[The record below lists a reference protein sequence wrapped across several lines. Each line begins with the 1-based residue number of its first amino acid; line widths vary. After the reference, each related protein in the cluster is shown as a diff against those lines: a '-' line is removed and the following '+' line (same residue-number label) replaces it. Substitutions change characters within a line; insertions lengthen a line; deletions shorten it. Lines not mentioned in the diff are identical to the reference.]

1 MTCFFLLDKQK
12 IKIIYFYN
20 KSFSMVYNGV
30 PVFAVNVD
38 DPGCSISTMSLVDD
52 PAMSIDMVCFSKE
65 QKMNFSIQDESQHN
79 ILTCLVRVDFPIL
92 RLTEDGDPYYIVF
105 SKETAKVLCQRLM
118 TDGMQQN
125 ISLQHNGKLIQG
137 IQLQEVFIKD
147 TEKGIS
153 PIGFEDAADGS
164 LMGVYHIEDEALWND
179 CIEGRFKGISIES
192 LLCIEEF
199 KKKCNKKIKKN
210 IMSKI
215 KDALKRLLMEFN
227 TLSTDKAELYWEE
240 DTELMVGYKVF
251 VEDESGN
258 KVPALDGEYISDENK
273 IKVAGGVVTEI
284 ERREV
289 DDMPVNV
296 PAEKKDTMAEPVVE
310 EPKEEPAKEEPKNDN
325 TDKTAELEK
334 RIADLESKIAELE
347 TKLVEIA
354 TTPAAQPVMDE
365 FENIKKIETTGD
377 KKLDKRIAIAKA
389 LREN

>member
-1 MTCFFLLDKQK
+1 
-12 IKIIYFYN
+12 
-20 KSFSMVYNGV
+20 MVYNNI
-30 PVFAVNVD
+30 PVFAINVD
-38 DPGCSISTMSLVDD
+38 DPECSISTMSLVDD

-92 RLTEDGDPYYIVF
+92 RATEDGNPYYIVF
-105 SKETAKVLCQRLM
+105 NKDTAKVLCQRLM

-125 ISLQHNGKLIQG
+125 ISLQHNGKLIDG

-147 TEKGIS
+147 SNRGIS
-153 PIGFEDAADGS
+153 PIGFEEAADGS
-164 LMGVYHIEDEALWND
+164 LMGVYHITDEQLWND

-192 LLCIEEF
+192 LLGIEEF
-199 KKKCNKKIKKN
+199 KKKCNKKTKKN
-210 IMSKI
+210 SMSKI

-227 TLSTDKAELYWEE
+227 TLSTNIAELYWEE

-258 KVPALDGEYISDENK
+258 KVPAMDGEYISDENK
-273 IKVAGGVVTEI
+273 IKVAGGTVTEI

-296 PAEKKDTMAEPVVE
+296 PVEKKEDTMAEPAV
-310 EPKEEPAKEEPKNDN
+310 EEPAKEEPVVEEPAMEEPKDDN
-325 TDKTAELEK
+325 TDKVAELET

-347 TKLVEIA
+347 SKLAEIA

-365 FENIKKIETTGD
+365 FENIKKIGKTGD
-377 KKLDKRIAIAKA
+377 KSLDKRLAIAAA
-389 LREN
+389 LKN

>member
-1 MTCFFLLDKQK
+1 
-12 IKIIYFYN
+12 
-20 KSFSMVYNGV
+20 MVYNNI

-65 QKMNFSIQDESQHN
+65 QNMKFSIQDETQHN

-92 RLTEDGDPYYIVF
+92 RVTDQGDPYYIVF
-105 SKETAKVLCQRLM
+105 NKDTAKVLCQRLM
-118 TDGMQQN
+118 KDGMQQN
-125 ISLQHNGKLIQG
+125 ISLNHNGKLIQG

-153 PIGFEDAADGS
+153 PVGFEDAADGS
-164 LMGVYHIEDEALWND
+164 LMGVYHITDDQLWND

-192 LLCIEEF
+192 LLGIEEF

-210 IMSKI
+210 NMNK
-215 KDALKRLLMEFN
+215 LKEMLKKLLLEFN
-227 TLSTDKAELYWEE
+227 SLSTNIAELYWEE

-258 KVPALDGEYISDENK
+258 KVPAMDGEYISDENK
-273 IKVAGGVVTEI
+273 IKVAGGTVTEI

-296 PAEKKDTMAEPVVE
+296 PAEKKDTMEEPVKE
-310 EPKEEPAKEEPKNDN
+310 EPKEEPAKEEPKEEPTMEEPKDDN
-325 TDKTAELEK
+325 TEKVAELEK
-334 RIADLESKIAELE
+334 KVADLE
-347 TKLVEIA
+347 TKLADLEAKLAEIA
-354 TTPAAQPVMDE
+354 TAPAAQPVMDE
-365 FENIKKIETTGD
+365 FENIKKLGKTGD
-377 KKLDKRIAIAKA
+377 KDLDKRLAIAAA
-389 LREN
+389 LKTK

>member
-1 MTCFFLLDKQK
+1 
-12 IKIIYFYN
+12 
-20 KSFSMVYNGV
+20 MVYNNI

-65 QKMNFSIQDESQHN
+65 QNMKFSIQDESQHN

-92 RLTEDGDPYYIVF
+92 RLTEDGNPYYIVF
-105 SKETAKVLCQRLM
+105 NKETAKVLCQRLM

-137 IQLQEVFIKD
+137 IKLQEVFIKD
-147 TEKGIS
+147 SSLGIS
-153 PIGFEDAADGS
+153 PVGFEEAADGS
-164 LMGVYHIEDEALWND
+164 LMGVYHIEDDELWND

-192 LLCIEEF
+192 LLGIEEF
-199 KKKCNKKIKKN
+199 KKKCNKKTKN

-258 KVPALDGEYISDENK
+258 KVPAMDGEYISDENK

-296 PAEKKDTMAEPVVE
+296 PAEKEDTME
-310 EPKEEPAKEEPKNDN
+310 EPAVEEPAKEEPKEEPAEQPKDDN
-325 TDKTAELEK
+325 TEKVAELEK
-334 RIADLESKIAELE
+334 KVAELE
-347 TKLVEIA
+347 TKLADLEAKLAEIA
-354 TTPAAQPVMDE
+354 TAPAAAPVVDE
-365 FENIKKIETTGD
+365 FENIKKRGTTGD
-377 KKLDKRIAIAKA
+377 KKLDKRIAIAQA
-389 LREN
+389 LKEN

>member
-1 MTCFFLLDKQK
+1 
-12 IKIIYFYN
+12 
-20 KSFSMVYNGV
+20 MVYNNI

-65 QKMNFSIQDESQHN
+65 QNMKFSIQDETQHN

-92 RLTEDGDPYYIVF
+92 RVTPDGNPYYIVF
-105 SKETAKVLCQRLM
+105 NKETAKVLCQRLM

-125 ISLQHNGKLIQG
+125 ISLQHNGKLIDG

-147 TEKGIS
+147 SSLGIS
-153 PIGFEDAADGS
+153 PVGFEDAADGS
-164 LMGVYHIEDEALWND
+164 LMGVYHITDDALWND

-192 LLCIEEF
+192 LLGIEEF

-210 IMSKI
+210 NMNKL
-215 KDALKRLLMEFN
+215 KDMLKKLLLEFN

-258 KVPALDGEYISDENK
+258 KVPAMDGEYISDENK

-284 ERREV
+284 EKKEI
-289 DDMPVNV
+289 DDMPAEVPAEV
-296 PAEKKDTMAEPVVE
+296 PAEKKEDVMEEPAVE
-310 EPKEEPAKEEPKNDN
+310 EPKEQPAEQPAEQPKDDN
-325 TDKTAELEK
+325 TEKVAELEK
-334 RIADLESKIAELE
+334 KVADLE
-347 TKLVEIA
+347 TKLADLEAKLAEIA
-354 TTPAAQPVMDE
+354 TAPAAQPVIDE
-365 FENIKKIETTGD
+365 FENIKKRGTTGD
-377 KKLDKRIAIAKA
+377 KKLDKRIAIAQA
-389 LREN
+389 LKEN

>member
-1 MTCFFLLDKQK
+1 
-12 IKIIYFYN
+12 
-20 KSFSMVYNGV
+20 MVYNNI

-65 QKMNFSIQDESQHN
+65 QNMKFSIQDETQHN

-92 RLTEDGDPYYIVF
+92 RVTDEGDPYYIVF
-105 SKETAKVLCQRLM
+105 NKDTAKVLCQRLM
-118 TDGMQQN
+118 KDGMQQN
-125 ISLQHNGKLIQG
+125 ISLNHNGKLIQG

-164 LMGVYHIEDEALWND
+164 LMGVYHITDDQLWND

-192 LLCIEEF
+192 LLGIEEF
-199 KKKCNKKIKKN
+199 KKKCNKKTKKN
-210 IMSKI
+210 NMSK
-215 KDALKRLLMEFN
+215 LKEMLKKLLMEFN

-258 KVPALDGEYISDENK
+258 KVPAMDGEYISDENK
-273 IKVAGGVVTEI
+273 IKVAGGTVTEI

-296 PAEKKDTMAEPVVE
+296 PAEKKDTMEEPVKE
-310 EPKEEPAKEEPKNDN
+310 EPKEEPAKEEPKEEPAMEEPKDDN
-325 TDKTAELEK
+325 TEKVAELEK
-334 RIADLESKIAELE
+334 KVADLE
-347 TKLVEIA
+347 TKLADLETKLAEIA
-354 TTPAAQPVMDE
+354 TAPAAQPVIDE
-365 FENIKKIETTGD
+365 FENIRKVGKTGD
-377 KKLDKRIAIAKA
+377 KNLDKRLAIAAA
-389 LREN
+389 LKN

>member
-1 MTCFFLLDKQK
+1 
-12 IKIIYFYN
+12 
-20 KSFSMVYNGV
+20 MVYNGV
-30 PVFAVNVD
+30 PIFAVNVD

-65 QKMNFSIQDESQHN
+65 QNMNFSIQDESQHN

-92 RLTEDGDPYYIVF
+92 RVTPDGNPYYIVF
-105 SKETAKVLCQRLM
+105 NKETAKVLCQRLM

-137 IQLQEVFIKD
+137 IKLQEVFIKD
-147 TEKGIS
+147 SSLGIS
-153 PIGFEDAADGS
+153 PVGFEDAADGS

-192 LLCIEEF
+192 LLGIEEF

-210 IMSKI
+210 NMSKI
-215 KDALKRLLMEFN
+215 KEALKRLLMEFN

-258 KVPALDGEYISDENK
+258 KVPAMDGEYISDENK

-284 ERREV
+284 EKKEV
-289 DDMPVNV
+289 DDVPVEV
-296 PAEKKDTMAEPVVE
+296 PAEKKEDVMEEPVVE
-310 EPKEEPAKEEPKNDN
+310 EPAMEEPAPEEPKDDN
-325 TDKTAELEK
+325 TEKVAELEK
-334 RIADLESKIAELE
+334 KVADLE
-347 TKLVEIA
+347 TKLADLEAKLAEIA
-354 TTPAAQPVMDE
+354 TAPAAQPVVDE
-365 FENIKKIETTGD
+365 FENIKKRGTTGD
-377 KKLDKRIAIAKA
+377 KKLDKRIAIAQA
-389 LREN
+389 LKEN

>member
-1 MTCFFLLDKQK
+1 
-12 IKIIYFYN
+12 
-20 KSFSMVYNGV
+20 MVYNGI
-30 PVFAVNVD
+30 PVFSVNVD

-92 RLTEDGDPYYIVF
+92 RLTEDGNPYYIVF
-105 SKETAKVLCQRLM
+105 NKDTAKVLCQRLM

-125 ISLQHNGKLIQG
+125 ISVDHNGKLIQG
-137 IQLQEVFIKD
+137 IHLQEVFIKD
-147 TEKGIS
+147 SSLGIS
-153 PIGFEDAADGS
+153 PVGFEDAADGS

-192 LLCIEEF
+192 LLGIEEF

-210 IMSKI
+210 NMNKI
-215 KDALKRLLMEFN
+215 KEMLKKLLLEFN
-227 TLSTDKAELYWEE
+227 SLSTNIAELYWEE

-258 KVPALDGEYISDENK
+258 KVPAMDGEYISDENK
-273 IKVAGGVVTEI
+273 IKVAGGTVTEI

-296 PAEKKDTMAEPVVE
+296 PAEKKDTMEEPVKEEPKEEPVKE
-310 EPKEEPAKEEPKNDN
+310 EPKEEPAMEEPKDDN
-325 TDKTAELEK
+325 TEKVAELEK
-334 RIADLESKIAELE
+334 KVADLE
-347 TKLVEIA
+347 TKLADLEAKLAEIA
-354 TTPAAQPVMDE
+354 TTPAAQPVIDE
-365 FENIKKIETTGD
+365 FENIRKVGKTGD
-377 KKLDKRIAIAKA
+377 KNLDKRLAIAAA
-389 LREN
+389 LKN

>member
-1 MTCFFLLDKQK
+1 
-12 IKIIYFYN
+12 
-20 KSFSMVYNGV
+20 MVYNNI

-92 RLTEDGDPYYIVF
+92 RVTEDGDPYYIVF
-105 SKETAKVLCQRLM
+105 NKETAKVLCQRLM
-118 TDGMQQN
+118 KDGMQQN
-125 ISLQHNGKLIQG
+125 ISLNHNGKLIQG

-153 PIGFEDAADGS
+153 PIGFEEAADGS
-164 LMGVYHIEDEALWND
+164 LMGVYHIEDDQLWND

-192 LLCIEEF
+192 LLGIEEF
-199 KKKCNKKIKKN
+199 KKKCNKKTKKN
-210 IMSKI
+210 NMSKI
-215 KDALKRLLMEFN
+215 KEVLKRLLMEFN

-258 KVPALDGEYISDENK
+258 KVPAMDGEYISDENK
-273 IKVAGGVVTEI
+273 IKVAGGTVTEI

-296 PAEKKDTMAEPVVE
+296 PAEKKEETMEEPIVE
-310 EPKEEPAKEEPKNDN
+310 EPKEEPKEEPATEEPKE
-325 TDKTAELEK
+325 DKTVELEK
-334 RIADLESKIAELE
+334 RIADLETKIAELE
-347 TKLVEIA
+347 TKLAEIA
-354 TTPAAQPVMDE
+354 TAPAAAPVVDE
-365 FENIKKIETTGD
+365 FENIKKIGKTGD
-377 KKLDKRIAIAKA
+377 KSLDKRIAIAAA
-389 LREN
+389 LKN

>member
-1 MTCFFLLDKQK
+1 
-12 IKIIYFYN
+12 
-20 KSFSMVYNGV
+20 MVYNGV
-30 PVFAVNVD
+30 PIFAVNVD

-65 QKMNFSIQDESQHN
+65 QNMKFSIQDETQHN

-92 RLTEDGDPYYIVF
+92 RVTPDGNPYYIVF
-105 SKETAKVLCQRLM
+105 NKETAKVLCQRLM

-153 PIGFEDAADGS
+153 PIGFEEAADGS
-164 LMGVYHIEDEALWND
+164 LMGVYHITDDALWND

-192 LLCIEEF
+192 LLGIEEF

-210 IMSKI
+210 NMSKLKDMI
-215 KDALKRLLMEFN
+215 KKLLLEFN
-227 TLSTDKAELYWEE
+227 SLSTNIAELYWEE

-258 KVPALDGEYISDENK
+258 KVPAMDGEYISDENK

-284 ERREV
+284 EKKEI
-289 DDMPVNV
+289 DDVPAEV
-296 PAEKKDTMAEPVVE
+296 PAEKKEDVME
-310 EPKEEPAKEEPKNDN
+310 EPAMEEPAKEEPAPEEPKDDN
-325 TDKTAELEK
+325 TDKVAELEK
-334 RIADLESKIAELE
+334 KVADLE
-347 TKLVEIA
+347 TKLADLEAKLAEIA
-354 TTPAAQPVMDE
+354 TAPAAQPVIDE
-365 FENIKKIETTGD
+365 FENIKKRGTTGD
-377 KKLDKRIAIAKA
+377 KKLDKRIAIAQA
-389 LREN
+389 LKEN